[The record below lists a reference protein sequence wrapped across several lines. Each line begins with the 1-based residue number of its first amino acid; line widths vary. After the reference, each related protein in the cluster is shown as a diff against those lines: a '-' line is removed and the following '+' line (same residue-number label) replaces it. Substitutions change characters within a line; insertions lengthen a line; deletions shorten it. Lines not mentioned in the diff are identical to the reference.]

1 MEIEAGAKDRRIH
14 AHPESG
20 VKFFHPS
27 LLKPIYS
34 TPDPVSL
41 TSFPLCPPGHQHLQ
55 SHRFPTSSDSFP
67 RHPQRWLNSGA
78 RMPALRLKGDGW
90 EEKDFLSLSSNVGLV
105 YKNNS
110 ERLSDQ
116 EEKKKDGCSQQRL
129 PPFPPSRDETLVSQ
143 RGNSLSDY
151 FVQGFLFLMR

>member
-1 MEIEAGAKDRRIH
+1 
-14 AHPESG
+14 
-20 VKFFHPS
+20 
-27 LLKPIYS
+27 
-34 TPDPVSL
+34 
-41 TSFPLCPPGHQHLQ
+41 
-55 SHRFPTSSDSFP
+55 
-67 RHPQRWLNSGA
+67 
-78 RMPALRLKGDGW
+78 MPALRLKGDGW

-116 EEKKKDGCSQQRL
+116 EEKKKKDGCSHQRL
-129 PPFPPSRDETLVSQ
+129 PSFPPSRDGTLVSQ